1 MKDSRRQRMGRP
13 ARQVS
18 GNRYPGIPRVRRWK
32 RGKNCWKRLRRI
44 TREWQGTRATNCRK
58 RRRRGSEKDNAETQ
72 RPQRFAEKRKQG
84 QPCNVRQIPG
94 SGDKKLRSHANRK
107 KGTMYRAPTRE
118 DLKKEIVEERLQK
131 IIARAGIASR
141 RHAELLIASGQVRV
155 NGRVVKELGT
165 KADASKDRIEAAG
178 KVVEA
183 NPGRRVYIVLNKP
196 PEVVSAMADPE
207 GRKTLRNCLRGLPE
221 RVFPVG
227 NLEYAASGLVFLTN
241 DGDLAAEMLDKWAQL
256 EQVYQVKVKGMLT
269 LADLERLGK
278 EIGVKMQTVRQPD
291 ATRGRAANY
300 WYEVRMRDSKKEELR
315 RVLFKE
321 KHPLEKLKRI
331 GLGPLTLEG
340 IPRGRYRMIEQKEA
354 EKLKKFEVAGN
365 GVSVK
370 MKKEKKRI

>member
-1 MKDSRRQRMGRP
+1 MQ
-13 ARQVS
+13 
-18 GNRYPGIPRVRRWK
+18 
-32 RGKNCWKRLRRI
+32 
-44 TREWQGTRATNCRK
+44 
-58 RRRRGSEKDNAETQ
+58 
-72 RPQRFAEKRKQG
+72 
-84 QPCNVRQIPG
+84 
-94 SGDKKLRSHANRK
+94 
-107 KGTMYRAPTRE
+107 
-118 DLKKEIVEERLQK
+118 ERLQK

-155 NGRVVKELGT
+155 NGHVVKELGT

-183 NPGRRVYIVLNKP
+183 NVGRRVYIVLNKP

-227 NLEYAASGLVFLTN
+227 NLEYGASGLVFLTN

-269 LADLERLGK
+269 LADLERIGK
-278 EIGVKMQTVRQPD
+278 EIGVRMRTVRQPD
-291 ATRGRAANY
+291 ATRGRAENY

-321 KHPLEKLKRI
+321 KHPLEKLMRV
-331 GLGPLTLEG
+331 GLGPLTAEG
-340 IPRGRYRMIEQKEA
+340 IPRGRYRILQEKEA
-354 EKLKKFEVAGN
+354 AVLGRMIKGSNEVKK
-365 GVSVK
+365 
-370 MKKEKKRI
+370 